1 MRLQNHATTNP
12 TTHPS
17 RSTRTQ
23 NSRILATPGRTTR
36 SAQIL
41 AVICTASPK
50 TGQPIGPAQNPPL
63 AHNIA
68 KIG

>member
-17 RSTRTQ
+17 RSARTQ
-23 NSRILATPGRTTR
+23 NCRILATTGRTTR
-36 SAQIL
+36 YAQIF
-41 AVICTASPK
+41 AVLCTANPK

-63 AHNIA
+63 THNIA

>member
-1 MRLQNHATTNP
+1 MRLQKSCHHQPNDPPVPQRPYTKL
-12 TTHPS
+12 
-17 RSTRTQ
+17 Q
-23 NSRILATPGRTTR
+23 NSCHHRPDDPLRTDFCSFMYR
-36 SAQIL
+36 N
-41 AVICTASPK
+41 PK